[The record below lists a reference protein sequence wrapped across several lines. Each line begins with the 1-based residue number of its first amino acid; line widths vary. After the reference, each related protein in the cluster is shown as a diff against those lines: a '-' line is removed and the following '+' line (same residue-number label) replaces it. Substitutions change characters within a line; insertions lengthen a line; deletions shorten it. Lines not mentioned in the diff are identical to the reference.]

1 MHQEYTIKNY
11 YLEQQNSSLKQEL
24 SLKQNT
30 TDKYFWKSVQVNIKI
45 LVTLKKKVRKPSMLQ
60 KRKIPVA
67 NS

>member
-60 KRKIPVA
+60 KRKVPVA